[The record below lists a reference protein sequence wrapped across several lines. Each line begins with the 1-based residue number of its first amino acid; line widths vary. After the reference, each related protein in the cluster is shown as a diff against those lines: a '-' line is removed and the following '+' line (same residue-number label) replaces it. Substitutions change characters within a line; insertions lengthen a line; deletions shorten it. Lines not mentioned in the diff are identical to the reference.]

1 VTWGIHAFMQNTNN
15 GNSVVRDAKVDQM
28 PLNAL
33 ATIAWPNV
41 ITSRRRLGRLRQLIK
56 CNGEGIDVT
65 VSLVQTPVL
74 DGVRPDS
81 LKIALRSGCEAIF
94 SHGQ

>member
-1 VTWGIHAFMQNTNN
+1 MQNTND
-15 GNSVVRDAKVDQM
+15 GNSVVRGAKVDQM

-33 ATIAWPNV
+33 ATIAWLNV
-41 ITSRRRLGRLRQLIK
+41 ITSRRSLGILRQLIK
-56 CNGEGIDVT
+56 CNSEEIDVT
-65 VSLVQTPVL
+65 VSLLQTPVL
-74 DGVRPDS
+74 DGVRLDS